1 MVYLAVLS
9 NNYKSMNL
17 SKMGSAVR
25 NRSSNLIQWLISYVT
40 HLFPRGYF
48 HTKNEMIAVT
58 IVEVTEQTLKKKQ
71 KKLNSKLPRSQNFA
85 LAFMTF

>member
-1 MVYLAVLS
+1 MA
-9 NNYKSMNL
+9 
-17 SKMGSAVR
+17 SAMR
-25 NRSSNLIQWLISYVT
+25 NRSSNLIQWLISNVT

-71 KKLNSKLPRSQNFA
+71 KKTEFQITPQPKFCFGIYDLLTVLYMFQ
-85 LAFMTF
+85 MT